1 MHLLDLTYNQ
11 ILSERKIICKNVL
24 MSYQKCAAQL
34 ETFIGLISFPKNI
47 IGNNFREIE
56 EFLVSVCFVKG
67 HSNIHINDSK

>member
-1 MHLLDLTYNQ
+1 
-11 ILSERKIICKNVL
+11 

-34 ETFIGLISFPKNI
+34 ETFIGLISIPKNI